1 MRGASTNSDLRGH
14 DSRKGLTWRF
24 EQIRFVLPKSTKPG
38 DGGDG
43 GPWVT
48 CFAEIRFVLPK
59 SAEPRGDS
67 NGGPRVAARL
77 RGGHEFQGI
86 ERPDRRLS
94 PRQRA
99 PLVAVEPHQPR
110 GDVAFGGE
118 PFHHDL
124 VAHAADAQDV
134 DLGLGNAQR
143 GGTARLARA
152 LPGDPLRQRGGLAR
166 KRRVGEHRQ
175 AQPMPQRVVRHH
187 GLAGARA
194 RTGAAR
200 RVGAVGGENFF
211 IGAWSH
217 RALVLTHARIRRN
230 KNDVLVIRFVYWKSM
245 RKTIAQ
251 RWVMRRFGRRAGVD
265 DSGVFPSCGG
275 IARDAVAGNS
285 QNHSALARHKTATVV
300 PPLVRHEAAIR
311 PSLTPSLAT

>member
-1 MRGASTNSDLRGH
+1 LQRIE
-14 DSRKGLTWRF
+14 GL
-24 EQIRFVLPKSTKPG
+24 
-38 DGGDG
+38 DGG
-43 GPWVT
+43 
-48 CFAEIRFVLPK
+48 LP
-59 SAEPRGDS
+59 
-67 NGGPRVAARL
+67 
-77 RGGHEFQGI
+77 
-86 ERPDRRLS
+86 

-99 PLVAVEPHQPR
+99 AFVAVEPHQARRDVILGESR
-110 GDVAFGGE
+110 G
-118 PFHHDL
+118 HDL
-124 VAHAADAQDV
+124 VAQAAHPQHV
-134 DLGLGNAQR
+134 DLRLGDANGDRVTCFARVLTCDAPGER
-143 GGTARLARA
+143 GDLG
-152 LPGDPLRQRGGLAR
+152 RQ
-166 KRRVGEHRQ
+166 RRVGEHRQ
-175 AQPMPQRVVRHH
+175 AQAMAQRVARNG

-211 IGAWSH
+211 IGACSH

-251 RWVMRRFGRRAGVD
+251 RRVMRRFGRRAGVD